1 MKVAS
6 PEIIIFDVDGVLV
19 DVRQSFHRTL
29 IQTVGYFT
37 GRRVTGADI
46 HEWKNRGG
54 YNDDWKLSHAWIQS
68 LGGKNSYEE
77 IKKKFQ
83 EFYWGEN
90 QAGNVNREKWLLPKP
105 ALRRLAK
112 KYELALFTGRTRREL
127 DYTLDRCGVREFFGE
142 IVTVESVK
150 NPKPD
155 PEGLQILLRGR
166 DPGVALYL
174 GDNID
179 DARSSKAARVPFLGI
194 LPYRSE
200 ARRLRSG
207 SLESL
212 GALRVLGDV
221 KQLERWL
228 ETAVRNPQKVRAK
241 RVPQTSLHR

>member
-1 MKVAS
+1 MRFES
-6 PEIIIFDVDGVLV
+6 PQIIIFDVDGVLV

-37 GRRVTGADI
+37 GQRVTGAEI

-77 IKKKFQ
+77 IKAKFQ
-83 EFYWGEN
+83 EFYRGKN
-90 QAGNVNREKWLLPKP
+90 DSGNVSREKWLLPK
-105 ALRRLAK
+105 AAMRRLAK
-112 KYELALFTGRTRREL
+112 KYELALFTGRTRQEL
-127 DYTLDRCGVREFFGE
+127 DYTLDRIGVREFFRE

-155 PEGLQILLRGR
+155 PEGLQILLNGR
-166 DPGVALYL
+166 DPAAALYL

-179 DARSSKAARVPFLGI
+179 DARASQAAKVPFVGV

-200 ARRLRSG
+200 ARRQRMG
-207 SLESL
+207 SLESV
-212 GALRVLGDV
+212 GAIRVIGNV
-221 KQLERWL
+221 NQLESWL
-228 ETAVRNPQKVRAK
+228 ESSAHNTK
-241 RVPQTSLHR
+241 RRLRRHSLASQPL

>member
-1 MKVAS
+1 MKFES
-6 PEIIIFDVDGVLV
+6 LQIIVFDVDGVLV
-19 DVRQSFHRTL
+19 DVGQSFHRTL

-37 GRRVTGADI
+37 GQRLTGADI
-46 HEWKNRGG
+46 HGWKNRGG

-90 QAGNVNREKWLLPKP
+90 DAGNVSREKWLLPK
-105 ALRRLAK
+105 AAMRRLAK
-112 KYELALFTGRTRREL
+112 KYELALFTGRTRHEL
-127 DYTLDRCGVREFFGE
+127 DYTLDRVGVREFFRE

-155 PEGLQILLRGR
+155 PEGLHILLNGR
-166 DPGVALYL
+166 DPGAALYL
-174 GDNID
+174 GDNVD
-179 DARSSKAARVPFLGI
+179 DARASQAARVPFIGV

-200 ARRLRSG
+200 ARRLRAG

-212 GALRVLGDV
+212 GAVHVLGNV
-221 KQLERWL
+221 NQLENWI
-228 ETAVRNPQKVRAK
+228 ETRVRDAK
-241 RVPQTSLHR
+241 HDRRGRSRTAQSR

>member
-1 MKVAS
+1 MKFES
-6 PEIIIFDVDGVLV
+6 PQIIIFDVDGVLV

-37 GRRVTGADI
+37 GQRVTGAEI

-54 YNDDWKLSHAWIQS
+54 YNDDWKLSHAWIQA

-83 EFYWGEN
+83 EFYWGKN
-90 QAGNVNREKWLLPKP
+90 DSGNVSREKWLLPK
-105 ALRRLAK
+105 AAMRRLAK
-112 KYELALFTGRTRREL
+112 KHELALFTGRTRHEL
-127 DYTLDRCGVREFFGE
+127 DYTLDRVGVRDFFRE

-155 PEGLQILLRGR
+155 PEGLQILLNGR
-166 DPGVALYL
+166 DPASALYL

-179 DARSSKAARVPFLGI
+179 DARASQAAKVPFIGV

-200 ARRLRSG
+200 ARRLRVG

-212 GALRVLGDV
+212 GALRVIGNV
-221 KQLERWL
+221 NQLEGWI
-228 ETAVRNPQKVRAK
+228 ETCARHAKQKAK
-241 RVPQTSLHR
+241 RRPPLSQYP